1 MTRKVTASLYMTLD
15 GRGEFPD
22 YPGNDYQTDEPDAFA
37 EMWTKKYGTVDTV
50 VFGRRAFE
58 RSPKLS
64 FRESEE
70 TYRSKISL

>member
-22 YPGNDYQTDEPDAFA
+22 EPEAFA

-50 VFGRRAFE
+50 VFGRGHSRIA
-58 RSPKLS
+58 
-64 FRESEE
+64 
-70 TYRSKISL
+70 